1 MGISKVPRFFM
12 PDNENPKQIKS
23 RQRVAD
29 HGEVFTN
36 PREVNAM
43 LDLVRDESFRLDSR
57 FLEPACGDGNFL
69 IEILRRKL
77 SLLQDLKSPTEWE
90 FQSLIAVGSCY
101 GIDILP
107 DNAEACRTRL
117 ETYVLSQHPASER
130 LNARSAGNTIQA
142 KRSVVTQRSVV
153 DETPYLLSLRYMLQ
167 KNIVCGDALT
177 YRTAENKPITFC
189 EWTPIAGSMQFSRR
203 DFQFDFLVTQSHQYS
218 LFDEQG
224 EAQSFDEPV
233 RSYPPV
239 HYTQLYRYE

>member
-1 MGISKVPRFFM
+1 M
-12 PDNENPKQIKS
+12 PTTNENTKQIKS

-43 LDLVRDESFRLDSR
+43 LDLVCDESFRLDSR

-77 SLLQDLKSPTEWE
+77 SLLKDIKSQTEWE
-90 FQSLIAVGSCY
+90 FKSLIAVGSCY

-117 ETYVLSQHPASER
+117 EEHVLSQHPASER
-130 LNARSAGNTIQA
+130 LNARSAINTIQA
-142 KRSVVTQRSVV
+142 QRSVV
-153 DETPYLLSLRYMLQ
+153 EESPYLLSLRYMLQ

-177 YRTAENKPITFC
+177 YRTAEGKPITFC
-189 EWTPIAGSMQFSRR
+189 EWTPIAGDMQFSRR

-224 EAQSFDEPV
+224 EVQSFDEPV
-233 RSYPPV
+233 RSYPPL
-239 HYTQLYRYE
+239 HYTQLYRYDTL